1 MEPLVNRII
10 VAAAHGTALSALPDA
25 PVVPERPARAA
36 ALRRRTGLALHAVAR
51 RVEPRETAFVDGA
64 RYHAA

>member
-10 VAAAHGTALSALPDA
+10 VTAAHGTAFSALPNA
-25 PVVPERPARAA
+25 PVVPERPALAVG
-36 ALRRRTGLALHAVAR
+36 LRRRTGLALHAVAR
-51 RVEPRETAFVDGA
+51 RVEPRETTFVDGA